1 MVLEPLKSLL
11 CIVTANCYYPKSALL
26 KIRGFTVSINTAG
39 GYDVCVGMKLAKN
52 GLKVGYCEKAA
63 VFHDYR
69 TSLIDFFKTFCNYV
83 KGCGMLAYIALDA

>member
-1 MVLEPLKSLL
+1 M
-11 CIVTANCYYPKSALL
+11 
-26 KIRGFTVSINTAG
+26 SINTAG

-69 TSLIDFFKTFCNYV
+69 TSLIDFSRLSAIMLKV
-83 KGCGMLAYIALDA
+83 VGCWHISL